1 MVRLKVKEV
10 AQQKKMSQ
18 RQLYLRSGVDIKT
31 LQKIYKDP
39 YTVVTTETLGKIA
52 KILGVDSS
60 ELIEGVS
67 DDIRYIPIEKSEKL

>member
-39 YTVVTTETLGKIA
+39 YTVVTTETLGKLA

-67 DDIRYIPIEKSEKL
+67 EDIRYIPPEKS